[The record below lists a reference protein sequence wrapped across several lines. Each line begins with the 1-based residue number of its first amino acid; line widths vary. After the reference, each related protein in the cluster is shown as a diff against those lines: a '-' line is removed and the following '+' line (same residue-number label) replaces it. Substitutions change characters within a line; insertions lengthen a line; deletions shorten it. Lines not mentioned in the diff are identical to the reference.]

1 MKELAVEGN
10 EVLLVDLLLQGPNS
24 LPGLLLRNPGLE

>member
-10 EVLLVDLLLQGPNS
+10 KVISVDLILQGPNS
-24 LPGLLLRNPGLE
+24 LPGLLLRNSGLE